1 MLGKFLR
8 AQTSRATCTL
18 SQRRQFSSASK
29 EGDVYVSQK
38 VGDFSLSRK
47 GRNFEEVLEVEVRKE
62 TLLNAQDQINAN
74 LNKFAKNFKVTASEE
89 AENGASKKAAITFDF
104 SKLSALKETQ
114 PAAEPLK
121 AVPFVP

>member
-8 AQTSRATCTL
+8 AQTSRAACTL
-18 SQRRQFSSASK
+18 SQRRQFSTSK

-38 VGDFSLSRK
+38 VGDFTLSRK

-62 TLLNAQDQINAN
+62 TLLQAQDQINAN

-89 AENGASKKAAITFDF
+89 PENGASKKATVTFDF
-104 SKLSALKETQ
+104 SKLSALKDIQ
-114 PAAEPLK
+114 PAAEPVK
-121 AVPFVP
+121 AVPIVP